1 MISGM
6 SAAQFAEQI
15 IMAERM
21 GKDQL
26 YKNQMDRY
34 QAQLDAYSV
43 LEKSLNSMTSK
54 LDKIDSDAFDE
65 KTVSVSDD
73 NASVTVGSD
82 APEGNYELLV
92 KQLAQAH
99 QLTKNFASEDATGL
113 PTSGDF
119 TIEIAGETLTLDMG
133 AINGDGSITIS
144 QFRDHINN
152 HADNPGVQ
160 ASLVRTG
167 GSVEFMLTST
177 ETGTASEI
185 TVLDNGTDFGMTE
198 RRKAQDA
205 LAELNGIEI
214 KSSSNYLENVID
226 GMTVELKKVHESGQ
240 PSIIT
245 VGTDFESSEQAVK
258 DFVDAF
264 NLLMDQVNK
273 LTRTMGSEVADEIND
288 KKKDDDDD
296 DDDDDSSSGNSS
308 ITEDQLGVLKG
319 DSSVR
324 MLQNNM
330 RQAAF
335 VASPNGMRLSDI
347 GIEMTR
353 DGKLKIDD
361 DKLSEALKSDP
372 SAVKAMFTDDKGYV
386 SRLDDIIDPFTKSDG
401 YLDLKQGNLD
411 KQVSRIEDN
420 MERHD
425 YHMQQRYQVY
435 LAQFTAMEA
444 NIMKMSSASGLF

>member
-82 APEGNYELLV
+82 APEGNYELIV

-99 QLTKNFASEDATGL
+99 QLTKKFTSEDATGL

-119 TIEIAGETLTLDMG
+119 TIEIAGEKLTLDMG
-133 AINGDGSITIS
+133 EINSDGSITIS
-144 QFRDHINN
+144 QFRDYINN

-177 ETGTASEI
+177 ETGKASKI

-205 LAELNGIEI
+205 VAKLNGIKI

-240 PSIIT
+240 ASTIT

-264 NLLMDQVNK
+264 NLLMDQINK

-288 KKKDDDDD
+288 KKEDDD
-296 DDDDDSSSGNSS
+296 DDDDDSSSGSSS

-324 MLQNNM
+324 MLQNNV
-330 RQAAF
+330 RQVVFAP
-335 VASPNGMRLSDI
+335 SPNGMRLSDI

-372 SAVKAMFTDDKGYV
+372 SAVKAMFTDDEGYV
-386 SRLDDIIDPFTKSDG
+386 DRLDKIIDPFTKSDG